1 MKEMFHTRSS
11 VKTSPQ
17 HKTTMKTS
25 TLILLPAAA
34 CFLSGCVSGKI
45 GGVNP
50 TVQPAKLVDSGW
62 KSSWSRNSKQ
72 LVYGKMQGAGLEVLD
87 LRTRQA
93 KFLMAEAK
101 DPAWSPDGRW
111 IAFIREESY
120 NQYLTEEVWVMPAQG
135 GEPRRVV
142 AGGFPSWSADGRRLF
157 VHSRRNN
164 QILAVNPSE
173 RSPQPAI
180 FFTNAPSW
188 YFSVSPDQTRVAFG
202 CPGRLDIRNRATG
215 QKVAM
220 WPTPRDRGLL
230 PAWSPDGRLV
240 AFGGFDD
247 SRLGLWVFEVAT
259 GRARRILEGNYTMPS
274 WNRDGRWLA
283 FDERTDSRCI
293 WIVGR
298 SYIDSMLKVSDATS
312 VPSGEIT
319 Q

>member
-1 MKEMFHTRSS
+1 MKPLPHTRSS
-11 VKTSPQ
+11 VRTLSQ
-17 HKTTMKTS
+17 RIAAMKKS
-25 TLILLPAAA
+25 TLILLTAAA
-34 CFLSGCVSGKI
+34 FLLSGCDPSKI
-45 GGVNP
+45 DGVNP
-50 TVQPAKLVDSGW
+50 TAPPAKLVQAGW
-62 KSSWSRNSKQ
+62 KSSWSPDGRQ
-72 LVYGKMQGAGLEVLD
+72 LVHGTGQGGGLEVLD
-87 LRTRQA
+87 LRTRQTT
-93 KFLMAEAK
+93 FLIANAK

-120 NQYLTEEVWVMPAQG
+120 NQYLTEEVWVVPAKG

-157 VHSRRNN
+157 VHSRRDN

-173 RSPQPAI
+173 PTSQPAI
-180 FFTNAPSW
+180 FFTNTPSW
-188 YFSVSPDQTRVAFG
+188 YFSVSSDETRVAFG
-202 CPGRLDIRNRATG
+202 CGGRLDIRARATG
-215 QKVAM
+215 QTVAA
-220 WPTPRDRGLL
+220 WPTPTDRGLL

-259 GRARRILEGNYTMPS
+259 GRARAVLEGNYTMPA

-298 SYIDSMLKVSDATS
+298 SYIDNLLKADSGATA
-312 VPSGEIT
+312 VPSVNSR
-319 Q
+319 

>member
-1 MKEMFHTRSS
+1 MK
-11 VKTSPQ
+11 K
-17 HKTTMKTS
+17 S
-25 TLILLPAAA
+25 TLILLTAAA
-34 CFLSGCVSGKI
+34 SLLSGCVSDKI

-50 TVQPAKLVDSGW
+50 TAPPTKLVDAGW
-62 KSSWSRNSKQ
+62 KSSWSRNSQQ
-72 LVYGKMQGAGLEVLD
+72 LLYGKMLGGGLEVLD
-87 LRTRQA
+87 LRTRQT
-93 KFLMAEAK
+93 KFLVAKAK
-101 DPAWSPDGRW
+101 DPAWSPDGHW

-157 VHSRRNN
+157 VHSRRDN

-173 RSPQPAI
+173 LSPQPAI
-180 FFTNAPSW
+180 FFTNPPSW

-215 QKVAM
+215 QTVAA
-220 WPTPRDRGLL
+220 WPTPGDRGLL

-259 GRARRILEGNYTMPS
+259 GRARPVLEGNYTMPS

-298 SYIDSMLKVSDATS
+298 SYIDSLLKDVSDATYIPS
-312 VPSGEIT
+312 VR
-319 Q
+319 